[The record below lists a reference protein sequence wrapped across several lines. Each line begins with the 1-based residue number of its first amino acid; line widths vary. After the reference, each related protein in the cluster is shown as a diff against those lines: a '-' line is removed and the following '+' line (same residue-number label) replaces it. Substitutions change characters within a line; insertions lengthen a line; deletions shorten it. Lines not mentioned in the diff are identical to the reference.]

1 MSPEWHQLFLSD
13 YKLTNAANEQRF
25 VALEKKNDCI
35 LRALSH
41 TDENEIKISGI
52 PATLEA
58 PLLQSA
64 VKILQEIGLTSPAN
78 FILDHREWPLKENEP
93 YRMIVVKLVG
103 GVRDMVLRNSVKLK
117 DKTAQSI
124 FGMGGNSRIFIN
136 QVLPRSVY
144 GVLREARKASKTLYY
159 ATPLVKNMMVF
170 MRETRNSEP
179 ILIKDEL
186 DIKSLKP
193 RATQSPDNAASM
205 ME

>member
-1 MSPEWHQLFLSD
+1 MPQSLRQDHLLSCTQSP
-13 YKLTNAANEQRF
+13 
-25 VALEKKNDCI
+25 
-35 LRALSH
+35 
-41 TDENEIKISGI
+41 
-52 PATLEA
+52 
-58 PLLQSA
+58 

-78 FILDHREWPLKENEP
+78 FILDHRERPLKENES

-103 GVRDMVLRNSVKLK
+103 EVRHMVLRNSVKLK

-136 QVLPRSVY
+136 QVYFHDLL
-144 GVLREARKASKTLYY
+144 LRGARKASKTLNY

-170 MRETRNSEP
+170 MRGTRSSDP

-193 RATQSPDNAASM
+193 RVTQSPDSAASM